1 MLWKY
6 IQKRKAKTMKKLLAL
21 ILSAVMAV
29 GCFTACSAPA
39 ESTSE
44 STSESVVESTETV
57 EGITINL
64 AGMSGPTSMGLVSML
79 DKASKG
85 ETVNTYNFT
94 LAGAAD
100 EITPKLVKGEL
111 DIAAVPAN
119 LASVLYNN
127 TEGKIQILAV
137 NNLGVL
143 YVVEQGETVKSFA
156 DLKGKT
162 IYSTGKGTTPEYALN
177 YLLTQNGLDPAAD
190 VTVEWKSEATEI
202 VAALKQDANAIAVL
216 PQPFVTVAQTQIEGL
231 NVALSFNDEWNKLGN
246 GSSLVTGVI
255 VARKAFVEE
264 NPAQVAAFLDEFK
277 ASTEFI
283 NTNVEE
289 GAALVEAI
297 GIVKAPIAKK
307 AIPNCNIKFIEG
319 SEMKA
324 VVGGYLQTLFDQNP
338 KAVGGKMPADD
349 FYYAR

>member
-1 MLWKY
+1 
-6 IQKRKAKTMKKLLAL
+6 MKKLLAL
-21 ILSAVMAV
+21 MLSAVMAL
-29 GCFTACSAPA
+29 GCFTACSAPG
-39 ESTSE
+39 ESTTETESE
-44 STSESVVESTETV
+44 SEVVTTV
-57 EGITINL
+57 EGIEINI

-79 DKASKG
+79 DKAEKG

-111 DIAAVPAN
+111 DVAAVPAN

-143 YVVEQGETVKSFA
+143 YVVEQGETVTSFA

-177 YLLTQNGLDPAAD
+177 YLLEQNGVNPATD
-190 VTVEWKSEATEI
+190 VTIEWKSEATEI
-202 VAALKQDANAIAVL
+202 VAVLKQNPDAIAVL
-216 PQPFVTVAQTQIEGL
+216 PQPFVTVAQTQVEGL
-231 NVALSFNDEWNKLGN
+231 KVALSFNDEWNALGN

-255 VARKAFVEE
+255 VARKEFVEQ
-264 NPAQVAAFLDEFK
+264 NPAQVSAFLDEFK

-283 NTNVEE
+283 NANVEE
-289 GAALVEAI
+289 GAVLVENL
-297 GIVKAPIAKK
+297 GIVKAAVATK
-307 AIPNCNIKFIEG
+307 AIPNCNIKFFEG
-319 SEMKA
+319 AEMKT
-324 VVGGYLQTLFDQNP
+324 VVSGYLQTLYNQNP
-338 KAVGGKMPADD
+338 KAVGGTMPADD

>member
-1 MLWKY
+1 
-6 IQKRKAKTMKKLLAL
+6 MKKFLSV
-21 ILSAVMAV
+21 IMSAVLLCGAL
-29 GCFTACSAPA
+29 TACSSAPA
-39 ESTSE
+39 AEAEPTPE
-44 STSESVVESTETV
+44 PAPEVV
-57 EGITINL
+57 EGIDINI

-85 ETVNTYNFT
+85 ETVNNYNFT

-100 EITPKLVKGEL
+100 EITPLLVKGEL

-119 LASVLYNN
+119 LASVLFNN

-143 YVVEQGETVKSFA
+143 YVVEQGETIKSFA

-177 YLLTQNGLDPAAD
+177 YLLTQNGVDPAAD
-190 VTVEWKSEATEI
+190 VTIEWKSEATEI
-202 VAALKQDANAIAVL
+202 VAVLKQNPDAIAVL
-216 PQPFVTVAQTQIEGL
+216 PQPFVTVAQTQVEGL
-231 NVALSFNDEWNKLGN
+231 NVALSFNDEWNALGN

-264 NPAQVAAFLDEFK
+264 NPAQVSAFLDEFK

-283 NTNVEE
+283 NTNIEE

-297 GIVKAPIAKK
+297 GIVKAAVAAK
-307 AIPNCNIKFIEG
+307 AIPNCNIQFMEG
-319 SEMKA
+319 AEMKT
-324 VVGGYLQTLFDQNP
+324 VVSGYLQTLFDQNP
-338 KAVGGKMPADD
+338 KAVGGAMPTDE
-349 FYYAR
+349 FYYSR

>member
-1 MLWKY
+1 
-6 IQKRKAKTMKKLLAL
+6 MKKLLA
-21 ILSAVMAV
+21 IMLSAVMAL
-29 GCFTACSAPA
+29 GCFTACSAPV
-39 ESTSE
+39 ESE
-44 STSESVVESTETV
+44 SENVNSESEVVSTV
-57 EGITINL
+57 EGIDINL
-64 AGMSGPTSMGLVSML
+64 AGMSGPTSMGLVGML
-79 DKASKG
+79 DKSAKG
-85 ETVNTYNFT
+85 ETVNNYNFT

-127 TEGKIQILAV
+127 TEGKIQILAI

-177 YLLTQNGLDPAAD
+177 YLLTQNGVDPATD
-190 VTVEWKSEATEI
+190 VTIEWKSEATEI
-202 VAALKQDANAIAVL
+202 VAVLKQNPDAIAVL
-216 PQPFVTVAQTQIEGL
+216 PQPFVTAAQAQVEGL
-231 NVALSFNDEWNKLGN
+231 KVSLSFNDEWNALGN

-255 VARKAFVEE
+255 VARKEFVEQ

-283 NTNVEE
+283 NTNLDE
-289 GAALVEAI
+289 GSVLVENLI
-297 GIVKAPIAKK
+297 GVKAGVAKK
-307 AIPNCNIKFIEG
+307 AIPNCNIKFFEG
-319 SEMKA
+319 EEMKA
-324 VVGGYLQTLFDQNP
+324 VVSGYLQTLFDQNP

>member
-1 MLWKY
+1 
-6 IQKRKAKTMKKLLAL
+6 MKKLLA
-21 ILSAVMAV
+21 IVLSAVLAL

-39 ESTSE
+39 ESESENVTSE
-44 STSESVVESTETV
+44 SEAVSTV
-57 EGITINL
+57 EGIEINL

-79 DKASKG
+79 DKASRG

-111 DIAAVPAN
+111 DVAAVPAN

-143 YVVEQGETVKSFA
+143 YVVEQGETIKSFA

-177 YLLTQNGLDPAAD
+177 YLLTQNGVDPAAD
-190 VTVEWKSEATEI
+190 VTIEWKSEATEI
-202 VAALKQDANAIAVL
+202 VAVLKQNPDAIAVL
-216 PQPFVTVAQTQIEGL
+216 PQPFVTVAQTQVEGL
-231 NVALSFNDEWNKLGN
+231 KVALSFNDEWNALGN

-264 NPAQVAAFLDEFK
+264 HPDQISAFLDEFK

-283 NTNVEE
+283 NANVAD
-289 GAALVEAI
+289 GAVLVENLI
-297 GIVKAPIAKK
+297 GVKAPVATK
-307 AIPNCNIKFIEG
+307 AIPSCNIQFFEG
-319 SEMKA
+319 EEMKA
-324 VVGGYLQTLFDQNP
+324 VVSGYLQTLYDQNP

>member
-1 MLWKY
+1 
-6 IQKRKAKTMKKLLAL
+6 MKKLLAL
-21 ILSAVMAV
+21 ILSVVMEA

-44 STSESVVESTETV
+44 ETNSESEIVETV
-57 EGITINL
+57 EGIDINL
-64 AGMSGPTSMGLVSML
+64 AGMSGPTSMGLVGML
-79 DKASKG
+79 DKSAKG
-85 ETVNTYNFT
+85 ETVNNYNFT

-127 TEGKIQILAV
+127 TEGKIQILAI

-143 YVVEQGETVKSFA
+143 YVVEQGETIKTFA

-177 YLLTQNGLDPAAD
+177 YLLTQNGVDPAAD
-190 VTVEWKSEATEI
+190 VTIEWKSEAAEI
-202 VAALKQDANAIAVL
+202 VAVLKQNPDAIAVL
-216 PQPFVTVAQTQIEGL
+216 PQPFVTAAQSQVEGL
-231 NVALSFNDEWNKLGN
+231 KVALSFNDEWNALGN

-277 ASTEFI
+277 ASTEYI

-289 GAALVEAI
+289 GAVLVENLI
-297 GIVKAPIAKK
+297 GVKAGVAKK
-307 AIPNCNIKFIEG
+307 AIPNCNIKFFEG
-319 SEMKA
+319 EEMKA
-324 VVGGYLQTLFDQNP
+324 VVSGYLQTLFDQNP
-338 KAVGGKMPADD
+338 KAVGGNMPADD

>member
-1 MLWKY
+1 
-6 IQKRKAKTMKKLLAL
+6 MKKLLSL
-21 ILSAVMAV
+21 ILYVVMAA

-44 STSESVVESTETV
+44 ETNSESEIVETV
-57 EGITINL
+57 EGIDINL
-64 AGMSGPTSMGLVSML
+64 AGMSGPTSMGLVGML
-79 DKASKG
+79 DKSAKG
-85 ETVNTYNFT
+85 ETVNNYNFT

-127 TEGKIQILAV
+127 TEGKIQILAI

-143 YVVEQGETVKSFA
+143 YVVEQGETIKTFA

-177 YLLTQNGLDPAAD
+177 YLLTQNGVDPAAD
-190 VTVEWKSEATEI
+190 VTIEWKSEAAEI
-202 VAALKQDANAIAVL
+202 VAVLKQNPDAIAVL
-216 PQPFVTVAQTQIEGL
+216 PQPFVTAAQSQVEGL
-231 NVALSFNDEWNKLGN
+231 KVALSFNDEWNALGN

-264 NPAQVAAFLDEFK
+264 NHATCAGFSDEFK
-277 ASTEFI
+277 ASTEYI

-289 GAALVEAI
+289 GAVLVENLI
-297 GIVKAPIAKK
+297 GVKAGVAKK
-307 AIPNCNIKFIEG
+307 AIPNCNIKFFEG
-319 SEMKA
+319 EEMKA
-324 VVGGYLQTLFDQNP
+324 VVSGYLQTLFDQNP

>member
-1 MLWKY
+1 
-6 IQKRKAKTMKKLLAL
+6 MKKLLAL
-21 ILSAVMAV
+21 ILSAVMAAS
-29 GCFTACSAPA
+29 CFTACSAPA
-39 ESTSE
+39 ESESENVNSE
-44 STSESVVESTETV
+44 SEVVETV
-57 EGITINL
+57 EGIDINL
-64 AGMSGPTSMGLVSML
+64 AGMSGPTSMGLVSLL
-79 DKASKG
+79 DKSAKG
-85 ETVNTYNFT
+85 ETVNNYNFT

-127 TEGKIQILAV
+127 TEGKIQILAI

-143 YVVEQGETVKSFA
+143 YVVEQGETITSFT

-177 YLLTQNGLDPAAD
+177 YLLTQNGVDPAAD
-190 VTVEWKSEATEI
+190 VTIEWKSEAAEI
-202 VAALKQDANAIAVL
+202 VAVLKQNPDAIAVL
-216 PQPFVTVAQTQIEGL
+216 PQPFVTAAQAQVEGL
-231 NVALSFNDEWNKLGN
+231 NVSLSFNDEWNALGN

-255 VARKAFVEE
+255 VARKEFVEQ

-277 ASTEFI
+277 SSTEFI

-289 GAALVEAI
+289 GSVLVENLI
-297 GIVKAPIAKK
+297 GVKAGVAKK
-307 AIPNCNIKFIEG
+307 AIPNCNIKFFEG
-319 SEMKA
+319 EEMKA
-324 VVGGYLQTLFDQNP
+324 VVSGYLQTLYDQNP

>member
-1 MLWKY
+1 
-6 IQKRKAKTMKKLLAL
+6 MKKLIA
-21 ILSAVMAV
+21 IMLSAVIAL

-39 ESTSE
+39 ESESE
-44 STSESVVESTETV
+44 NVTGESEAVTTV
-57 EGITINL
+57 EGIEINL

-143 YVVEQGETVKSFA
+143 YVVEQGETIKSFA

-177 YLLTQNGLDPAAD
+177 YLLTQNGVDPAAD
-190 VTVEWKSEATEI
+190 VTIEWKSEAAEI
-202 VAALKQDANAIAVL
+202 VAVLKQNPDAIAVL
-216 PQPFVTVAQTQIEGL
+216 PQPFVTVAQTQVEGL
-231 NVALSFNDEWNKLGN
+231 KVALSFNDEWNALGN

-255 VARKAFVEE
+255 VARKEFVEQ
-264 NPAQVAAFLDEFK
+264 NPAQVSAFLDEFK

-283 NTNVEE
+283 NTNVDE
-289 GAALVEAI
+289 GSVLVENLI
-297 GIVKAPIAKK
+297 GVKAGVAKK
-307 AIPNCNIKFIEG
+307 AIPNCNIKFFEG
-319 SEMKA
+319 EEMKA
-324 VVGGYLQTLFDQNP
+324 VVSGYLQTLYDQNP
-338 KAVGGKMPADD
+338 KAVGGTMPADD

>member
-1 MLWKY
+1 
-6 IQKRKAKTMKKLLAL
+6 MKKLLAL
-21 ILSAVMAV
+21 MLSAVMTI

-39 ESTSE
+39 ESTTETESE
-44 STSESVVESTETV
+44 STVVEAV
-57 EGITINL
+57 EGIEINI

-79 DKASKG
+79 DKAEKG
-85 ETVNTYNFT
+85 ETVNAYNFT

-111 DIAAVPAN
+111 DVAAVPAN

-143 YVVEQGETVKSFA
+143 YVVEQGETVTSFA

-177 YLLTQNGLDPAAD
+177 YLLEQNGVNPATD
-190 VTVEWKSEATEI
+190 VTIEWKSEATEI
-202 VAALKQDANAIAVL
+202 VAVLKQNPDAIAVL
-216 PQPFVTVAQTQIEGL
+216 PQPFVTVAQTQVEGL
-231 NVALSFNDEWNKLGN
+231 KVALSFNDEWNALGN

-255 VARKAFVEE
+255 VARKEFVEQ
-264 NPAQVAAFLDEFK
+264 NPAQISAFLDEFK

-283 NTNVEE
+283 NANVEE
-289 GAALVEAI
+289 GAVLVENL
-297 GIVKAPIAKK
+297 GIVKAAVATK
-307 AIPNCNIKFIEG
+307 AIPNCNIKFFEG
-319 SEMKA
+319 AEMKT
-324 VVGGYLQTLFDQNP
+324 VVSGYLQTLYDQNP
-338 KAVGGKMPADD
+338 KAVGGTMPADD

>member
-1 MLWKY
+1 
-6 IQKRKAKTMKKLLAL
+6 MKKLLAL
-21 ILSAVMAV
+21 ILSVVMAA

-44 STSESVVESTETV
+44 ETNSESEVVETV
-57 EGITINL
+57 EGIDINL
-64 AGMSGPTSMGLVSML
+64 AGMSGPTSMGLVGML
-79 DKASKG
+79 DKSAKG
-85 ETVNTYNFT
+85 ETVNNYNFT

-127 TEGKIQILAV
+127 TEGKIQILAI

-143 YVVEQGETVKSFA
+143 YVVEQGETIKTFA

-177 YLLTQNGLDPAAD
+177 YLLTQNGVDPAAD
-190 VTVEWKSEATEI
+190 VTIEWKSEAAEI
-202 VAALKQDANAIAVL
+202 VAVLKQNPDAIAVL
-216 PQPFVTVAQTQIEGL
+216 PQPFVTAAQSQVEGL
-231 NVALSFNDEWNKLGN
+231 KVALSFNDEWNALGN

-277 ASTEFI
+277 ASTEYI

-289 GAALVEAI
+289 GAVLVENLI
-297 GIVKAPIAKK
+297 GVKAGVAKK
-307 AIPNCNIKFIEG
+307 AIPNCNIKFFEG
-319 SEMKA
+319 EEMKA
-324 VVGGYLQTLFDQNP
+324 VVSGYLQTLFDQNP

>member
-1 MLWKY
+1 
-6 IQKRKAKTMKKLLAL
+6 MKKLLAL
-21 ILSAVMAV
+21 ILSVVMAA

-44 STSESVVESTETV
+44 ETNSESEVTQTV
-57 EGITINL
+57 EGIDINL
-64 AGMSGPTSMGLVSML
+64 AGMSGPTSMGLVGML
-79 DKASKG
+79 DKSAKG
-85 ETVNTYNFT
+85 ETVNNYNFT

-127 TEGKIQILAV
+127 TEGKIQILAI

-143 YVVEQGETVKSFA
+143 YVVEQGETIKSFA

-177 YLLTQNGLDPAAD
+177 YLLTQNGVDPAAD
-190 VTVEWKSEATEI
+190 VTIEWKSEATEI
-202 VAALKQDANAIAVL
+202 VAVLKQNPDAIAVL
-216 PQPFVTVAQTQIEGL
+216 PQPFVTAAQAQVEGL
-231 NVALSFNDEWNKLGN
+231 NVALSFNDEWNALGN

-289 GAALVEAI
+289 ASVLVENLI
-297 GIVKAPIAKK
+297 GVKAGVAKK
-307 AIPNCNIKFIEG
+307 AIPNCNIKFFEG
-319 SEMKA
+319 EEMKA
-324 VVGGYLQTLFDQNP
+324 VVSGYLQTLYDQNP
-338 KAVGGKMPADD
+338 KATGGKMPADD

>member
-1 MLWKY
+1 
-6 IQKRKAKTMKKLLAL
+6 MKKLLAL
-21 ILSAVMAV
+21 ILSVVMAA

-44 STSESVVESTETV
+44 ETNSESEIVETV
-57 EGITINL
+57 EGIDINL
-64 AGMSGPTSMGLVSML
+64 AGMSGPTSMGLVGML
-79 DKASKG
+79 DKSAKG
-85 ETVNTYNFT
+85 ETVNNYNFT

-127 TEGKIQILAV
+127 TEGKIQILAI

-143 YVVEQGETVKSFA
+143 YVVEQGETIKTFA

-177 YLLTQNGLDPAAD
+177 YLLTQNGVDPAAD
-190 VTVEWKSEATEI
+190 VTIEWKSEAAEI
-202 VAALKQDANAIAVL
+202 VAVLKQNPDAIAVL
-216 PQPFVTVAQTQIEGL
+216 PQPFVTAAQSQVEGL
-231 NVALSFNDEWNKLGN
+231 KVALSFNDEWNALGN

-277 ASTEFI
+277 ASTEYI

-289 GAALVEAI
+289 GAVLVENLI
-297 GIVKAPIAKK
+297 GVKAGVAKK
-307 AIPNCNIKFIEG
+307 AIPNCNIKFFEG
-319 SEMKA
+319 EEMKT
-324 VVGGYLQTLFDQNP
+324 VVSGYLQTLFDQNP

>member
-1 MLWKY
+1 
-6 IQKRKAKTMKKLLAL
+6 MKKLLAL
-21 ILSAVMAV
+21 ILSVVMAA

-44 STSESVVESTETV
+44 EANSESEIVETV
-57 EGITINL
+57 EGIGINL
-64 AGMSGPTSMGLVSML
+64 AGMSGPTSMGLVGML
-79 DKASKG
+79 DKSAKG
-85 ETVNTYNFT
+85 ETVNNYNFT

-127 TEGKIQILAV
+127 TEGKIQILAI

-143 YVVEQGETVKSFA
+143 YVVEQGETIKTFA

-177 YLLTQNGLDPAAD
+177 YLLTQNGVDPAAD
-190 VTVEWKSEATEI
+190 VTIEWKSEAAEI
-202 VAALKQDANAIAVL
+202 VAVLKQNPDAIAVL
-216 PQPFVTVAQTQIEGL
+216 PQPFVTAAQSQVEGL
-231 NVALSFNDEWNKLGN
+231 KVALSFNDEWNALGN

-277 ASTEFI
+277 ASTEYI

-289 GAALVEAI
+289 GAVLVENLI
-297 GIVKAPIAKK
+297 GVKAGVAKK
-307 AIPNCNIKFIEG
+307 AIPNCNIKFFEG
-319 SEMKA
+319 EEMKT
-324 VVGGYLQTLFDQNP
+324 VVRGYLQTLFDQNP

>member
-1 MLWKY
+1 
-6 IQKRKAKTMKKLLAL
+6 MKKLLA
-21 ILSAVMAV
+21 IMLSAVMAL

-39 ESTSE
+39 ESTSTTE
-44 STSESVVESTETV
+44 SESEVVSIVESIE
-57 EGITINL
+57 INI

-143 YVVEQGETVKSFA
+143 YVVEQGETITSFE

-177 YLLTQNGLDPAAD
+177 YLLTQNGVDPATD
-190 VTVEWKSEATEI
+190 VTIEWKSEATEI
-202 VAALKQDANAIAVL
+202 VAVLKQNPDAIAVL
-216 PQPFVTVAQTQIEGL
+216 PQPFVTVAQTQVEGL
-231 NVALSFNDEWNKLGN
+231 KVALSFNDEWNALGN

-255 VARKAFVEE
+255 VARKEFVEQ
-264 NPAQVAAFLDEFK
+264 NPAQVSAFLDEFK

-283 NTNVEE
+283 NENVEE

-297 GIVKAPIAKK
+297 GIVKAAVATK
-307 AIPNCNIKFIEG
+307 AIPNCNIKFFEG
-319 SEMKA
+319 EEMKA
-324 VVGGYLQTLFDQNP
+324 VVSGYLQTLFDQNP
-338 KAVGGKMPADD
+338 KAVGGTMPADD

>member
-1 MLWKY
+1 
-6 IQKRKAKTMKKLLAL
+6 MKKFLSV
-21 ILSAVMAV
+21 IMSAVLLCGAL
-29 GCFTACSAPA
+29 TACSSAPA
-39 ESTSE
+39 AEAEPTPE
-44 STSESVVESTETV
+44 PAPEVV
-57 EGITINL
+57 EGIDINI

-85 ETVNTYNFT
+85 ETVNNYNFT

-100 EITPKLVKGEL
+100 EITPLLVKGEL

-119 LASVLYNN
+119 LASVLFNN

-143 YVVEQGETVKSFA
+143 YVVEQGETIKSFA

-177 YLLTQNGLDPAAD
+177 YLLTQNGVDPAAD
-190 VTVEWKSEATEI
+190 VTIEWKSEATEI
-202 VAALKQDANAIAVL
+202 VAVLKQNPDAIAVL
-216 PQPFVTVAQTQIEGL
+216 PQPFVTVAQTQVEGL
-231 NVALSFNDEWNKLGN
+231 NVALSFNDEWNALGN

-264 NPAQVAAFLDEFK
+264 NPAQVSAFLDEFK

-283 NTNVEE
+283 NTNVSE

-297 GIVKAPIAKK
+297 GIVKAAVAAK
-307 AIPNCNIKFIEG
+307 AIPNCNIQFMEG
-319 SEMKA
+319 AEMKT
-324 VVGGYLQTLFDQNP
+324 VVSGYLQTLFDQNP
-338 KAVGGKMPADD
+338 KAVGGAMPTDE
-349 FYYAR
+349 FYYSR

>member
-1 MLWKY
+1 
-6 IQKRKAKTMKKLLAL
+6 MKKFLAL
-21 ILSAVMAV
+21 ILSAVMAA

-44 STSESVVESTETV
+44 DVNSESEIVETV
-57 EGITINL
+57 EGIDINI
-64 AGMSGPTSMGLVSML
+64 AGMSGPTSMGLVGML
-79 DKASKG
+79 DKSAKG
-85 ETVNTYNFT
+85 ETVNNYNFT

-127 TEGKIQILAV
+127 TEGKIQILAI

-143 YVVEQGETVKSFA
+143 YVVEQGETIKSFA

-177 YLLTQNGLDPAAD
+177 YLLTQNGVDPAAD
-190 VTVEWKSEATEI
+190 VTIEWKSEATEI
-202 VAALKQDANAIAVL
+202 VAVLKQNPDAIAVL
-216 PQPFVTVAQTQIEGL
+216 PQPFVTVAQTQVEGL
-231 NVALSFNDEWNKLGN
+231 NVALSFNDEWNALGN

-289 GAALVEAI
+289 GAVLVENLI
-297 GIVKAPIAKK
+297 GVKAGVAKK
-307 AIPNCNIKFIEG
+307 AIPNCNIKFFEG
-319 SEMKA
+319 EEMKA
-324 VVGGYLQTLFDQNP
+324 AVSGYLQTLYDQNP
-338 KAVGGKMPADD
+338 KATGGKMPADD

>member
-1 MLWKY
+1 
-6 IQKRKAKTMKKLLAL
+6 MKKLLAL
-21 ILSAVMAV
+21 ILSVVMAA

-44 STSESVVESTETV
+44 ETNSESEVVETV
-57 EGITINL
+57 EGIDINL
-64 AGMSGPTSMGLVSML
+64 AGMSGPTSMGLVGML
-79 DKASKG
+79 DKSAKG
-85 ETVNTYNFT
+85 ETVNNYNFT

-127 TEGKIQILAV
+127 TEGKIQILAI

-143 YVVEQGETVKSFA
+143 YVVEQGETIKSFA

-177 YLLTQNGLDPAAD
+177 YLLTQNGVDPAAD
-190 VTVEWKSEATEI
+190 VTIEWKSEAAEI
-202 VAALKQDANAIAVL
+202 VAVLKQNPDAIAVL
-216 PQPFVTVAQTQIEGL
+216 PQPFVTAAQSQVEGL
-231 NVALSFNDEWNKLGN
+231 KVALSFNDEWNALGN

-255 VARKAFVEE
+255 VARKEFVEE

-277 ASTEFI
+277 ASTEYI

-289 GAALVEAI
+289 GAVLVENLI
-297 GIVKAPIAKK
+297 GVKAGVAKK
-307 AIPNCNIKFIEG
+307 AIPNCNIKFFEG
-319 SEMKA
+319 EEMKA
-324 VVGGYLQTLFDQNP
+324 VVSGYLQTLFDQNP

>member
-1 MLWKY
+1 
-6 IQKRKAKTMKKLLAL
+6 MKKLLAL
-21 ILSAVMAV
+21 ILSVVMAAC
-29 GCFTACSAPA
+29 CFTACSAPA

-44 STSESVVESTETV
+44 ETNSESEVVETV
-57 EGITINL
+57 EGIDINL
-64 AGMSGPTSMGLVSML
+64 AGMSGPTSMGLVGML
-79 DKASKG
+79 DKSAKG
-85 ETVNTYNFT
+85 ETVNNYNFT

-127 TEGKIQILAV
+127 TEGKIRILAI

-143 YVVEQGETVKSFA
+143 YVVEQGEIIKSFA

-177 YLLTQNGLDPAAD
+177 YLLTQNGVDPAAD
-190 VTVEWKSEATEI
+190 VTIEWKSEAAEI
-202 VAALKQDANAIAVL
+202 VAVLKQNPDAIAVL
-216 PQPFVTVAQTQIEGL
+216 PQPFVTAAQSQVEGL
-231 NVALSFNDEWNKLGN
+231 KVALSFNDEWNALGN

-277 ASTEFI
+277 ASTEYI

-289 GAALVEAI
+289 GAVLVENLI
-297 GIVKAPIAKK
+297 GVKAGVAKK
-307 AIPNCNIKFIEG
+307 AIPNCNIKFFEG
-319 SEMKA
+319 EEMKA
-324 VVGGYLQTLFDQNP
+324 VVSGYLQTLFDQNP

>member
-1 MLWKY
+1 
-6 IQKRKAKTMKKLLAL
+6 MKKLLAL
-21 ILSAVMAV
+21 ILSVVMAA

-44 STSESVVESTETV
+44 ETNSESEIVETV
-57 EGITINL
+57 EGIDINL
-64 AGMSGPTSMGLVSML
+64 AGMSGPTSMGLVGML
-79 DKASKG
+79 DKSAKG
-85 ETVNTYNFT
+85 ETVNNYNFT

-127 TEGKIQILAV
+127 TEGKIQILAI

-143 YVVEQGETVKSFA
+143 YVVEQGETIKSFA

-177 YLLTQNGLDPAAD
+177 YLLTQNGVDPAAD
-190 VTVEWKSEATEI
+190 VTIEWKSEAAEI
-202 VAALKQDANAIAVL
+202 VAVLKQNPDAIAVL
-216 PQPFVTVAQTQIEGL
+216 PQPFVTAAQSQVEGL
-231 NVALSFNDEWNKLGN
+231 KVALSFNDEWNALGN

-277 ASTEFI
+277 ASTEYI

-289 GAALVEAI
+289 GSVLVENLI
-297 GIVKAPIAKK
+297 GVKAGVAKK
-307 AIPNCNIKFIEG
+307 AIPNCNIKFFEG
-319 SEMKA
+319 EEMKA
-324 VVGGYLQTLFDQNP
+324 VVSGYLQTLFDQNP